1 MARMLI
7 RLFALVP
14 ALLLLGCVASRQD
27 FGSDNPA
34 LPFNK
39 AVLTGDTLYV
49 SGHLGLDPDTGKPPA
64 DAAAEAR
71 RMLDAVGW
79 GAEAAACKHV
89 GVTLEDGSL
98 GRGMSLAISAPLD
111 GLYAACT
118 LNEWALDAAVASF
131 SSESDA
137 RHEAEFEAARAAG
150 KDPQCEPPPDEWIN
164 PEALP

>member
-71 RMLDAVGW
+71 RMLDAFAATMARADMTMDDLVQVQVYCSDLSLY
-79 GAEAAACKHV
+79 GAFNDVYRECFKETFPTRAFIA
-89 GVTLEDGSL
+89 
-98 GRGMSLAISAPLD
+98 SAPLLK
-111 GLYAACT
+111 GCRFEIIGT
-118 LNEWALDAAVASF
+118 AV
-131 SSESDA
+131 
-137 RHEAEFEAARAAG
+137 RR
-150 KDPQCEPPPDEWIN
+150 
-164 PEALP
+164 